1 MRPSRRI
8 AAALPLALLA
18 PAAVCAQSAE
28 ADSAELLARE
38 ARTHYDAGRFEQA
51 VSAYLKAYRAS
62 PSAGYLYNIAV
73 VYDRKLN
80 ESGLAI
86 DFYRRYIVAEDADP
100 TAVERAT
107 TRIKAL
113 KAQAPVDPLDAPPAR
128 PAPAS
133 ESPPVASEADAPAPR
148 PAAAA
153 EGGAGRRIAA
163 YTLLGVGGASL
174 IGGAALGVLAYTV
187 QGKYQAADNVADKK
201 NLQSLG
207 RSEALAGDILMGAG
221 LIMAGVGT
229 WLLLT
234 SEADAAPEP
243 EAGEAASAGLG
254 LVPLPGG
261 VGLTFGG
268 TL

>member
-1 MRPSRRI
+1 MRPSRRLV
-8 AAALPLALLA
+8 AAVPLAFSA
-18 PAAVCAQSAE
+18 PAVVCAQAVDADAAE
-28 ADSAELLARE
+28 THARD
-38 ARTHYDAGRFEQA
+38 ARAHYDAGRFEQA

-100 TAVERAT
+100 AAVERAT
-107 TRIKAL
+107 LRIKAL
-113 KAQAPVDPLDAPPAR
+113 KAQTPAETLETPAPSPR
-128 PAPAS
+128 PAPSS
-133 ESPPVASEADAPAPR
+133 EPPPPAVEDTPRSAP
-148 PAAAA
+148 
-153 EGGAGRRIAA
+153 ESGGRRIAA
-163 YTLLGVGGASL
+163 YTLLGVGGASV

-187 QGKYQAADNVADKK
+187 QGKYQDADNVADKK

-221 LIMAGVGT
+221 LAMAGVGT

-234 SEADAAPEP
+234 SDGDAPEAP
-243 EAGEAASAGLG
+243 LGREAGESAPAELR

-261 VGLTFGG
+261 LGLTLGG
-268 TL
+268 AL

>member
-1 MRPSRRI
+1 
-8 AAALPLALLA
+8 
-18 PAAVCAQSAE
+18 
-28 ADSAELLARE
+28 
-38 ARTHYDAGRFEQA
+38 
-51 VSAYLKAYRAS
+51 
-62 PSAGYLYNIAV
+62 
-73 VYDRKLN
+73 
-80 ESGLAI
+80 
-86 DFYRRYIVAEDADP
+86 
-100 TAVERAT
+100 
-107 TRIKAL
+107 
-113 KAQAPVDPLDAPPAR
+113 
-128 PAPAS
+128 
-133 ESPPVASEADAPAPR
+133 
-148 PAAAA
+148 
-153 EGGAGRRIAA
+153 
-163 YTLLGVGGASL
+163 
-174 IGGAALGVLAYTV
+174 VLAYTV